1 MKKSRIIS
9 LLTALTLTAVS
20 AVPMISS
27 AMTVDDIPEVPARII
42 RNFYGEDA
50 YIEKTDGDVY
60 YCLGQKKMGA
70 VKCGTPY
77 MTVTMKGTRSPDI
90 NGIINPYGLICTGTD
105 EYGRYVIVP
114 SEDLTE
120 SRETLMNELYPEV
133 AEVLSKHDDI
143 FHIEQICPAGQDNV
157 IKYAE
162 IIVKNATL
170 NEEDF
175 PNFVITPVDD
185 NTVKLTH
192 QKYFRTL
199 SDDYTGREI
208 SVNYYYSELYETY
221 MSLIEQYG
229 DENLSLELPVQDYSE
244 LGESIGTGNSLYNF
258 IEPVPE
264 TGFMNDIVSY
274 FEGKNAYVE
283 KTSDNKSVSVITDYS
298 SDIYEKSEYG
308 IYITVKKG
316 TELLPDDI
324 GFSDYYLQKTNDT
337 TYWLKSAWQYYDDSL
352 LSNMKKNDK
361 IVSVDKGY
369 EITKIDFSIH
379 GILIKTDM
387 TEEEMKEKYP
397 DLQIDEYYTERY
409 ECDENE
415 KFYSVMTSDK
425 VSLLKSIQKDENIIS
440 YSLIQDIPAIIPP
453 SFAPSFDDEY
463 IENLYTAKIKGDVNA
478 DGETD
483 IADSVTISAYVANS
497 ELNPINAEQR
507 IINGDVHNTGDGLT
521 ANDSLMIQQYLA
533 GKIENL

>member
-20 AVPMISS
+20 TVPMISS

-70 VKCGTPY
+70 VKCGNPY
-77 MTVTMKGTRSPDI
+77 MTVTMKGTRSLDL
-90 NGIINPYGLICTGTD
+90 NEIINPYGLICTETD

-133 AEVLSKHDDI
+133 AEVLSKYDDI
-143 FHIEQICPAGQDNV
+143 FHIEQHCWAGQDNV

-244 LGESIGTGNSLYNF
+244 LDESIGTRDSLYHF

-283 KTSDNKSVSVITDYS
+283 KTSDNKRVSVITDYS
-298 SDIYEKSEYG
+298 SDTYEKSEYG

-324 GFSDYYLQKTNDT
+324 GISDYYLQKTDDT

-352 LSNMKKNDK
+352 LSNMKKNKK
-361 IVSVDKGY
+361 IVSIDKGY
-369 EITKIDFSIH
+369 EITKLDFHVYGLSIE
-379 GILIKTDM
+379 TDM
-387 TEEEMKEKYP
+387 TDEEMQEKYP
-397 DLQIDEYYTERY
+397 DIEKNNQYYCTYNGDNIYQQLKELQNDERISRV
-409 ECDENE
+409 
-415 KFYSVMTSDK
+415 SVMK
-425 VSLLKSIQKDENIIS
+425 AIP
-440 YSLIQDIPAIIPP
+440 DIVPP

-478 DGETD
+478 DGEMD

-497 ELNPINAEQR
+497 ELNPINVEQR